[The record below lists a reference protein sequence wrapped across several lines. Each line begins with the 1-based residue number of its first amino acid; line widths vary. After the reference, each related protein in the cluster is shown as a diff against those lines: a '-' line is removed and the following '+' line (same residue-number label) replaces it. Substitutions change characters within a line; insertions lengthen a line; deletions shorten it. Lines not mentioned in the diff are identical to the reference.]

1 MTYSVLKKEYVI
13 ENLGKDKTVYCVDF
27 KTMRVM
33 DCETMTVGTIKNYIN
48 SPDTVFY
55 LVTPQ
60 A

>member
-13 ENLGKDKTVYCVDF
+13 ESLGKGKIVYCVDF

-33 DCETMTVGTIKNYIN
+33 DCESMTVGVIRSNID